1 MISADSTEFFFFS
14 LSFVPLFFATSH
26 ANIIG
31 CYILS
36 EKVISYPLN
45 GNFPFLRMNMKMLDV
60 LNLFSFLERCLI
72 HESNGNLE

>member
-1 MISADSTEFFFFS
+1 MNSTEFFFFS

-31 CYILS
+31 CYVLS

-45 GNFPFLRMNMKMLDV
+45 GNFPFLRMNMEMLDV
-60 LNLFSFLERCLI
+60 LNLFSFLEKRLI
-72 HESNGNLE
+72 HETSTKDLFC